1 MQLHIYRCKSKEELL
16 AQIKKNFSYVS
27 FIFDKALGKL
37 YPPSWWWPVQYLT
50 NNLNHLL
57 LIYKSIIISAADSR
71 EKRRRGL
78 YPL

>member
-27 FIFDKALGKL
+27 VIIFD
-37 YPPSWWWPVQYLT
+37 
-50 NNLNHLL
+50 NLIQVVKKVHWFNLFL
-57 LIYKSIIISAADSR
+57 NILSIISLADSR

>member
-27 FIFDKALGKL
+27 VIIFD
-37 YPPSWWWPVQYLT
+37 
-50 NNLNHLL
+50 NLIQVVKKVHWFNLFL
-57 LIYKSIIISAADSR
+57 NILSIISLADSG

>member
-27 FIFDKALGKL
+27 LIIFD
-37 YPPSWWWPVQYLT
+37 
-50 NNLNHLL
+50 NLIRVLKKVHGFNLFL
-57 LIYKSIIISAADSR
+57 NILSIISLADSR

>member
-27 FIFDKALGKL
+27 LIIFDN
-37 YPPSWWWPVQYLT
+37 LT
-50 NNLNHLL
+50 RVLKKVHGFNLFLNIL
-57 LIYKSIIISAADSR
+57 SIISLADSR